1 MQNFFSHVAQ
11 TLRGALIGQL
21 IPVIALPII
30 SRLYT
35 PDTYGVFASLLSI
48 AIVLTTVMFLQ
59 FEVAVVLPKEDDEA
73 GDVARTALQTG
84 VIFCIALTI
93 IAALVQPALGQWEG
107 SANLQG
113 WSILTPLM
121 GFLMASVLLGNY
133 IASRLQN
140 YSQIGTSS
148 AWLQLINNL
157 SMVLLGLVKPSVGML
172 LASRF
177 AAQTTGVVAYTRS
190 VSWLVGHYKRR
201 GILPLARMRAVV
213 SKYRRYPMFSLP
225 HTLTAMLSR
234 ESVTPILIFFHQPH
248 AAGYYA
254 LVRAILMMPVSLL
267 SSSVGQIFY
276 SEASRGVDQPAF
288 RSFVQKLFFAMAWFF
303 TPGCVFIA
311 LWAPQIFS
319 LLFGPEWQD
328 AGKFVIVYMPVA
340 LLFILTTWSGR
351 IFDVRGR
358 QDILFRIQLV
368 FDFLSIGGL
377 IAVLATQPS
386 PIRAIAFYAVCQVL
400 YLLTYLFFVFRMM
413 HLRVLAYFGVL
424 AVAVGMAAVQA
435 AIHTGIVYAFSGYPW
450 FVAFGVELAILGP
463 ALLAALYYLWTR
475 VLRSHF
481 AHATPAPLAPDGFEL

>member
-1 MQNFFSHVAQ
+1 MKNFFGNVAI
-11 TLRGALIGQL
+11 TLRGAAIGQI
-21 IPVIALPII
+21 IPALALPII
-30 SRLYT
+30 SRLY
-35 PDTYGVFASLLSI
+35 PPEMYGVFASLLSI
-48 AIVLTTVMFLQ
+48 SIILTALMFMQLD
-59 FEVAVVLPKEDDEA
+59 VAVVLPKDDKEA
-73 GDVARTALQTG
+73 GDVARTAGQAG
-84 VIFCIALTI
+84 VLMWVALTI
-93 IAALVQPALGQWEG
+93 AMIAMQPALGAGSGAEHLQQWI
-107 SANLQG
+107 
-113 WSILTPLM
+113 ILTPSLA
-121 GFLMASVLLGNY
+121 FLMAGLLLCNY
-133 IASRLQN
+133 TASRLQV
-140 YSQIGTSS
+140 YKEIGTSS
-148 AWLQLINNL
+148 AWLQLANNL
-157 SMVLLGLVKPSVGML
+157 VMIVLGLIKPGVGML
-172 LASRF
+172 LAARF
-177 AAQTTGVVAYTRS
+177 AGQSAGVVAYGQALA
-190 VSWLVGHYKRR
+190 WLR
-201 GILPLARMRAVV
+201 GQFSRGLLSFADMGAVI
-213 SKYRRYPMFSLP
+213 SKYRKFPMFSLP
-225 HTLTAMLSR
+225 HMLTATLSR

-254 LVRAILMMPVSLL
+254 LARAILMMPVSLL

-288 RSFVQKLFFAMAWFF
+288 RSFAQKLFFSMAWFF

-328 AGKFVIVYMPVA
+328 AGKFVIIYMPVA

-386 PIRAIAFYAVCQVL
+386 PIMAIAVYAVCQVL

-413 HLRVLAYFGVL
+413 HLRALAYLGVL

-435 AIHTGIVYAFSGYPW
+435 AIHTGIVYTFSGYPW

-463 ALLAALYYLWTR
+463 ALLTAMYYLWTR

-481 AHATPAPLAPDGFEL
+481 AQATPAPLAPEGFEL